1 MNKDILII
9 NGIKYIRVEEEEN
22 KQNLKL
28 YDVVKY
34 NNFEWYVIKTN
45 NNEVRL
51 LLKETLDNEEME
63 QIFGEEL
70 DEDKD
75 IYFNKEN
82 NFDWKDSIIRKGL
95 NEVFINKF
103 NKEELNI
110 MHTNYDESKG
120 SKDYIKLLTIRE
132 VEKLPEEIRKSDR
145 DYWTMSPS
153 YFRSWHG
160 DAYVWCVFG
169 GGYLYDFYWTA
180 LTLGVR
186 PVISLKSEYLINSQ
200 N

>member
-9 NGIKYIRVEEEEN
+9 NGIKYIRVEEEN
-22 KQNLKL
+22 KQNSKL

-82 NFDWKDSIIRKGL
+82 NFDWKDSIIRKVL

-110 MHTNYDESKG
+110 MHTNYDENKG

-145 DYWTMSPS
+145 AYWTMSPS
-153 YFRSWHG
+153 TFYSWDGSADVWHVNG
-160 DAYVWCVFG
+160 DG
-169 GGYLYDFYWTA
+169 NLNNYWTTS
-180 LTLGVR
+180 TLGVR

>member
-153 YFRSWHG
+153 YFSSWNGGARVWYVIG
-160 DAYVWCVFG
+160 DGNLSVN
-169 GGYLYDFYWTA
+169 WTTT
-180 LTLGVR
+180 TLGVR